1 MSGLAAAD
9 GFRDQPI
16 PLEPEV
22 IPPEPEAIP
31 LEPEGDGSLRVG
43 EQALAATDLLPRL
56 RRYGLLPAFLR
67 EVVIDQAIAPFS
79 LTEEEIASAVD
90 QFAQANQITSSEQC
104 QTYLE
109 QRGLT
114 LADLDAVAQRDRR
127 LHKFKLDT
135 WGNKVDSYFLQ
146 RKTQMDRVLYSL
158 IRTREAGLAQELYF
172 RIQDDGEP
180 FADLARQY
188 SEGQESQTGGL
199 IGPVELSV
207 PHPTLGRILTISQP
221 GQLWPP
227 TKVGDWFV
235 VVRLEKF
242 LPAKLDEAT
251 RQRLL
256 EELFNTWL
264 VEQVQNALTKNAELL
279 CPPEADAP
287 QVDGPQ
293 ADASQVD
300 GPQADVSQV
309 DGPLADGRLEQP
321 T

>member
-1 MSGLAAAD
+1 MSAGLPTDED
-9 GFRDQPI
+9 GLR
-16 PLEPEV
+16 E
-22 IPPEPEAIP
+22 
-31 LEPEGDGSLRVG
+31 DGLREDGANHKPHPDDALHVG
-43 EQALAATDLLPRL
+43 ETLVPTTDLLPSL

-79 LTEEEIASAVD
+79 LTEEESTAAVQ
-90 QFAQANQITSSEQC
+90 QFQQANQLTSPEQC
-104 QTYLE
+104 QAYLQ
-109 QRGLT
+109 QRGLMA
-114 LADLDAVAQRDRR
+114 ADLETLAQRDRR
-127 LHKFKLDT
+127 LHKFKLET
-135 WGNKVDSYFLQ
+135 WGNKVESYFLQ

-188 SEGQESQTGGL
+188 SEGQEAQTGGL

-207 PHPTLGRILTISQP
+207 PHASLARVLSISQP

-242 LPAKLDEAT
+242 FPAKLDDAT

-256 EELFNTWL
+256 DELFNTWL
-264 VEQVQNALTKNAELL
+264 IEQVQKALTDNALVL
-279 CPPEADAP
+279 PEADAKAEP
-287 QVDGPQ
+287 NN
-293 ADASQVD
+293 
-300 GPQADVSQV
+300 
-309 DGPLADGRLEQP
+309 L

>member
-1 MSGLAAAD
+1 MSAGLPTAD
-9 GFRDQPI
+9 DGLREDGENR
-16 PLEPEV
+16 EPHQDD
-22 IPPEPEAIP
+22 A
-31 LEPEGDGSLRVG
+31 LRVG
-43 EQALAATDLLPRL
+43 ETLVPSTDLLPSL

-67 EVVIDQAIAPFS
+67 EVVIDQAIAPFT
-79 LTEEEIASAVD
+79 LDEEEAAAAVQ
-90 QFAQANQITSSEQC
+90 QFQQANQLASPEQC
-104 QTYLE
+104 QAYLQ

-114 LADLDAVAQRDRR
+114 VADLESLAQRDRR

-135 WGNKVDSYFLQ
+135 WGNKVESYFLQ

-188 SEGQESQTGGL
+188 SEGQEAQTGGL

-207 PHPTLGRILTISQP
+207 PHASLARVLSISQP

-242 LPAKLDEAT
+242 FPAKLDDAT

-256 EELFNTWL
+256 DELFNTWL
-264 VEQVQNALTKNAELL
+264 IEQVQKALTDNALIAAES
-279 CPPEADAP
+279 EAEPGSDT
-287 QVDGPQ
+287 
-293 ADASQVD
+293 
-300 GPQADVSQV
+300 
-309 DGPLADGRLEQP
+309 P

>member
-1 MSGLAAAD
+1 MSAGLPDANDELRDDGVRHEIPHDGALRVGDTWVAAAD
-9 GFRDQPI
+9 
-16 PLEPEV
+16 
-22 IPPEPEAIP
+22 
-31 LEPEGDGSLRVG
+31 
-43 EQALAATDLLPRL
+43 LLPCL

-79 LTEEEIASAVD
+79 LTEEESTAAVQ
-90 QFAQANQITSSEQC
+90 QFQQANQLTSPDQC
-104 QTYLE
+104 QAYLQ

-114 LADLDAVAQRDRR
+114 AADLDTLAQRDRR
-127 LHKFKLDT
+127 LHKFKLET

-188 SEGQESQTGGL
+188 SEGQEAQTGGL

-207 PHPTLGRILTISQP
+207 PHASLARVLSISQP

-242 LPAKLDEAT
+242 FPAKLDDAT

-256 EELFNTWL
+256 DELFNTWL
-264 VEQVQNALTKNAELL
+264 IEQVQKALADNALVL
-279 CPPEADAP
+279 PEAGA
-287 QVDGPQ
+287 Q
-293 ADASQVD
+293 AEPND
-300 GPQADVSQV
+300 
-309 DGPLADGRLEQP
+309 P